1 MEVPKLENIEFEK
14 EYVVKDEHTAKFLGS
29 GDVDVL
35 STPAMILFMENTARL
50 SVQDKLPEGLTTVG
64 THVDVR
70 HLRPAPRGAKIRVK
84 AKLIKQE
91 GRKLIFEVEAYWNQ
105 ELIGKGIHERY
116 IVHREKFLNKVRKMI
131 KAHGSKN

>member
-50 SVQDKLPEGLTTVG
+50 SVQDKLPE
-64 THVDVR
+64 
-70 HLRPAPRGAKIRVK
+70 GAKIRVK

-131 KAHGSKN
+131 KAHGSKE